1 MKKNK
6 IYFKLT
12 IALIALTFQLNAQMK
27 IGNNVKSIDF
37 LLKEV

>member
-1 MKKNK
+1 MNHIHEKNHHFV
-6 IYFKLT
+6 INNLS
-12 IALIALTFQLNAQMK
+12 FQLNAQMK